1 MSTEIQKITETN
13 SVSVFHETLEQFKAL
28 FYLAKGKRD
37 TQIKLYH
44 GNKLFSKQNI
54 IDLNDKVEQKL
65 LNYSVS
71 NKLTS
76 ISINLSGNNIKSYGN
91 WQEFLNEPLNTSE
104 KTQTVTISWDFEM
117 ILPNRIHTLPQTH
130 SLKVRLGN
138 ELKPNEIFHMM
149 MVGGDE
155 HELEE
160 AQAQMVAKV
169 DFVNNTIATE
179 LLALVN
185 DWYDTLV
192 ENGFKN
198 KTNKFLQKNGLIIR
212 MIMEIFIIFA
222 GLALFYPIAAYF
234 MNTPKMNSNYNYLK
248 TNFILINGVFLSY
261 TIFMRISNYYARK
274 YDNTITQLRNNPIFN
289 FTVGDKNELEK
300 IEKKNKGL
308 RREIYMKL
316 IISFLSTGIL
326 YFLGCLLNWL
336 IGFIKDII

>member
-1 MSTEIQKITETN
+1 
-13 SVSVFHETLEQFKAL
+13 
-28 FYLAKGKRD
+28 
-37 TQIKLYH
+37 
-44 GNKLFSKQNI
+44 
-54 IDLNDKVEQKL
+54 
-65 LNYSVS
+65 
-71 NKLTS
+71 
-76 ISINLSGNNIKSYGN
+76 
-91 WQEFLNEPLNTSE
+91 
-104 KTQTVTISWDFEM
+104 
-117 ILPNRIHTLPQTH
+117 
-130 SLKVRLGN
+130 
-138 ELKPNEIFHMM
+138 

>member
-1 MSTEIQKITETN
+1 MSSELQKVSEAN
-13 SVSVFHETLEQFKAL
+13 SISVFHETLEQFKAL

-44 GNKLFSKQNI
+44 GNKLFSKQNV

-91 WQEFLNEPLNTSE
+91 WQEFLNEPLSTSE

-117 ILPNRIHTLPQTH
+117 ILPNRVHTLPQTH

-185 DWYDTLV
+185 DWYNVLT
-192 ENGFKN
+192 ENGFEN
-198 KTNKFLQKNGLIIR
+198 KFNKFLQNHGVKLR
-212 MIMEIFIIFA
+212 MIMEICIIFA
-222 GLALFYPIAAYF
+222 GLALFYPIAKYF
-234 MNTPKMNSNYNYLK
+234 MDSLENSGTSYLRI
-248 TNFILINGVFLSY
+248 NFILVNGIFISY
-261 TIFMRISNYYARK
+261 TIFMRISNFYARK
-274 YDNTITQLRNNPIFN
+274 YDRAINQLGNNPLFN
-289 FTVGDKNELEK
+289 FTIGDRSEIDK

-308 RREIYMKL
+308 RREILMKL
-316 IISFLSTGIL
+316 LISFLSTGIL
-326 YFLGCLLNWL
+326 FLLGCGINWL
-336 IGFIKDII
+336 LEFIKSS